1 MHLFLSLI
9 FVLFLAAGSIA
20 KPYPRPGSSG
30 IRAGT
35 GTSAPHRTRSNTGGL
50 LGKKPTRYCGA
61 HRPKAAAGVNT
72 GGNGGQPSVV
82 NITSSDSSL
91 GSAGDNSGF
100 TSSSITSSASIT
112 TSFTSQA
119 TTPAAG
125 TGVGSGAGAGS
136 GNAIESST
144 TGAGSGSGSG
154 TDTTGSDTTDSD
166 TTGSDTTGSDTTGS
180 GNTSSNTASSATTLA
195 GTPGPTTTGSD
206 PSGPNN
212 STITSSAPQQGGG
225 SCPAGFLNV
234 VFNTNA
240 GSLPG
245 WANNAIW
252 TSLAGAGI
260 SNWIGFSLGNGYNE
274 PAYAGMTPQLDTA
287 QIPIC
292 MNPDKVGTCV
302 QSLTSDHPP
311 EYMEIFNEMDYSW
324 EGMTP
329 TADPQTAAN
338 TVPPIFAAN
347 TPTKLISP
355 ALAYTG
361 SSWLP
366 QFGAA
371 CNGCM
376 EKIDIVAGHIYNKDP
391 AQVMN
396 IINQFHN
403 QWPDKKIWLTEL
415 APASSKSDGCTFG
428 DAEMINWM
436 QTLLPQI
443 LKLGYVEKVFW
454 NNGAWVCLIL
464 LSGFSFLLRYCE

>member
-1 MHLFLSLI
+1 MHSFRSLI
-9 FVLFLAAGSIA
+9 FILVLAAGSIVA
-20 KPYPRPGSSG
+20 KPCPKPGSSSG
-30 IRAGT
+30 AGA
-35 GTSAPHRTRSNTGGL
+35 GTSAPVGTTDGL

-61 HRPKAAAGVNT
+61 HRPKPAGVGNGSGT
-72 GGNGGQPSVV
+72 GGLPSTL
-82 NITSSDSSL
+82 NT
-91 GSAGDNSGF
+91 
-100 TSSSITSSASIT
+100 T
-112 TSFTSQA
+112 TSGLLSNGTSDTQA
-119 TTPAAG
+119 TTPAVGA
-125 TGVGSGAGAGS
+125 GVGSGSGTGSGSATGNSTVGAGS
-136 GNAIESST
+136 S
-144 TGAGSGSGSG
+144 SGSG
-154 TDTTGSDTTDSD
+154 TDTTGSGS
-166 TTGSDTTGSDTTGS
+166 TGST
-180 GNTSSNTASSATTLA
+180 NPATT
-195 GTPGPTTTGSD
+195 
-206 PSGPNN
+206 PNN
-212 STITSSAPQQGGG
+212 STSTSTTSSAPQHAGG

-245 WANNAIW
+245 WSNNAIW
-252 TSLAGAGI
+252 NSLSSAGV

-274 PAYAGMTPQLDTA
+274 PAYAGMTPQLDAA

-292 MNPDKVGTCV
+292 MNPGKVGTCV
-302 QSLTSDHPP
+302 QSLTGSHPP

-329 TADPQTAAN
+329 TCDPQTAAN
-338 TVPPIFAAN
+338 AVPPLFSAN

-376 EKIDIVAGHIYNKDP
+376 DKVDIVAGHIYNKDP

-403 QWPDKKIWLTEL
+403 QWPNKKIWLTEL
-415 APASSKSDGCTFG
+415 APASSKTDGCTFG

-436 QTLLPQI
+436 KTLLPQI
-443 LKLGYVEKVFW
+443 IALGFVEKVFW
-454 NNGAWVCLIL
+454 NDGAWVRDYL
-464 LSGFSFLLRYCE
+464 LFLTFFSSLVLLLPGVCAHC